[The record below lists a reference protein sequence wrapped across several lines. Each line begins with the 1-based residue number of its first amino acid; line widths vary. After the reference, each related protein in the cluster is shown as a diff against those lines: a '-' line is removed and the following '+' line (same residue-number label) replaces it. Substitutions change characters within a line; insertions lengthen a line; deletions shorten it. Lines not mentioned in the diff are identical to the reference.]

1 RRVLFRSYY
10 SHNGSFLLAGQID
23 AAINPGNSGGPVIV
37 DGKIVGVVMQANLGG
52 RAENQGYFVPPT
64 VIKHVL
70 ADAADGIHHG
80 IPDLG
85 FRSQRLESPAM
96 REAFSVAPDDGGVL
110 ITKIFKNTPAWGVLQ
125 NNDVLLEVDGYKVAA
140 DGSIKVR
147 ENMRTDYKYAIDM
160 HHVGDP
166 VKLTISRNGERQQLE
181 LTAAQRFDNYS
192 LVQRE
197 QF

>member
-1 RRVLFRSYY
+1 
-10 SHNGSFLLAGQID
+10 
-23 AAINPGNSGGPVIV
+23 
-37 DGKIVGVVMQANLGG
+37 LGG

-110 ITKIFKNTPAWGVLQ
+110 ITKIFKNSPAWGVLQ

-197 QF
+197 QFDQLPEYYIYGGVVFVPLNMNLIKRWGADWHNRAPSSFLQ